1 MTWYFLIFGAYLLGS
16 IPFGVLIARARG
28 VDIRAHGSGN
38 IGATNVG
45 RVLGKR
51 LGLLCFTL
59 DLGKGAA
66 PVLLAGWLSGVLGD
80 WAVEIPAGTFWL
92 WLAVAMA
99 ALGGHMASIFL
110 RFRGGKGVATAF
122 GALLAL
128 WPTLGIPALIAFGGW
143 VLVVGLCRIVSLASM
158 VAAALVPLATIALLL
173 AAPAPDT
180 LTGGEIGSRV
190 LPPIAISIAVS
201 ALVLWRHRGNLRRLR
216 SGNEPTIGRR

>member
-1 MTWYFLIFGAYLLGS
+1 MLLILGAYLLGS
-16 IPFGVLIARARG
+16 VPFGVLIGRACG

-51 LGLLCFTL
+51 LGLLCFAL
-59 DLGKGAA
+59 DLGKGAL
-66 PVLLAGWLSGVLGD
+66 PVLVAGSVHGVLGD
-80 WAVEIPAGTFWL
+80 WAVEIPARTSWL
-92 WLAVAMA
+92 WLAVAFA
-99 ALGGHMASIFL
+99 ALSGHMASIFL
-110 RFRGGKGVATAF
+110 GFRGGKGVATAF
-122 GALLAL
+122 GALLAM
-128 WPTLGIPALIAFGGW
+128 WPTLGIPALIAFAGW
-143 VLVVGLCRIVSLASM
+143 LLAVGITRIVSLASM
-158 VAAALVPLATIALLL
+158 VAAVLVPLATIALLL
-173 AAPAPDT
+173 AAPVPDT